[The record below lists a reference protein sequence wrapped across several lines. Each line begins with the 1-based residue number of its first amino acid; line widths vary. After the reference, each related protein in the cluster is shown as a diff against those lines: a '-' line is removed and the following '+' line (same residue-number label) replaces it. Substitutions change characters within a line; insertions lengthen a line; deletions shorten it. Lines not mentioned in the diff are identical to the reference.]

1 VGEIYQCNWHWSFK
15 LLIIFE
21 LKKFINYLKAY
32 IHMYSEKNK
41 ICAVFLR
48 NKICIQNLVLCLKI
62 HHLYFLIKA
71 RLKRDQHQQIE
82 LYCMSQEWKL
92 PKAAAGCFH
101 RPGGQRKKGKI
112 NIFNL
117 NLNLNF
123 NCDEIEQMKLSS
135 LRSYCFMHTTFI
147 VGAFLFSLNP
157 IIPKLQWTLMC

>member
-1 VGEIYQCNWHWSFK
+1 MGKVDNSMVGSSFT
-15 LLIIFE
+15 IILANFTNQ
-21 LKKFINYLKAY
+21 LFLSRHHHIN
-32 IHMYSEKNK
+32 
-41 ICAVFLR
+41 ICSSFSPLFWR
-48 NKICIQNLVLCLKI
+48 
-62 HHLYFLIKA
+62 
-71 RLKRDQHQQIE
+71 KRDQHQQIE